1 MASLKVY
8 ISEEKET
15 LWYIVLRMNFISDIL
30 IDAQQTRPVI
40 TVYSTLTV
48 PPTETPARPTTYS
61 TPTTR
66 PQDETSKVGII
77 CAAAFGVFI
86 LIIISVFTVRCI
98 LRQRRHD
105 LGYGMNSAKV
115 EVSGLPEDD
124 NPTGH
129 GDPRRKSRAGQ
140 NSNLI
145 NDKAMGSGVG
155 QSYNQMQ
162 PPPIYPSPIYPNP
175 IYPSPIYPGPIHPGP
190 IHPGP
195 IHPSQIY
202 NPMQP
207 QYNEPYNED
216 NNILRIASDEGGRTD
231 GSKNYGPS
239 EEDVLRV
246 PSERESMNEA
256 MRLAQEAS
264 KMKSKEENS
273 RESQQVVTFPGNT
286 EINTNL
292 KDIT

>member
-1 MASLKVY
+1 MSNTNFLKNLV
-8 ISEEKET
+8 
-15 LWYIVLRMNFISDIL
+15 N
-30 IDAQQTRPVI
+30 TRPVI
-40 TVYSTLTV
+40 TLYSTLTV
-48 PPTETPARPTTYS
+48 PPTETSPALPTTYS
-61 TPTTR
+61 TPTTQ
-66 PQDETSKVGII
+66 PQDETAKVGII
-77 CAAAFGVFI
+77 CAAVFGVFI
-86 LIIISVFTVRCI
+86 LITISVFTVRCI
-98 LRQRRHD
+98 RRQRRHD
-105 LGYGMNSAKV
+105 LGYGMSSAKV
-115 EVSGLPEDD
+115 EASGLPEDD

-145 NDKAMGSGVG
+145 NDKAMGSGFG
-155 QSYNQMQ
+155 QAYNQMQ

-175 IYPSPIYPGPIHPGP
+175 IYPSPIYPGP

-273 RESQQVVTFPGNT
+273 RGSQQVVTFPGNT